1 MRDHGR
7 ERCQTQKLQP
17 AAFFNSPG
25 PNGENDSEESDEFRD
40 HAMAMFVLHAA
51 HHARHLVEGTEGGRP
66 VGNGQA
72 GVIAGDERS
81 GNDEDKRG
89 ASGEDGE
96 AVQSAMVGQFDAFQN
111 SLRGKMWGDVPR
123 KTLVYQ
129 TNCR

>member
-1 MRDHGR
+1 LNNYGC
-7 ERCQTQKLQP
+7 ERGQAKKPQP
-17 AAFFNSPG
+17 AAFFHSPG
-25 PNGENDSEESDEFRD
+25 PSGEDNGEQSDEFRD
-40 HAMAMFVLHAA
+40 HAMAMFVSHAA
-51 HHARHLVEGTEGGRP
+51 HHARHFVEGTEGGRP